1 MNEIYWITRLD
12 TIQGFYIAIL
22 VIGVA
27 CIFIS
32 CLRTL
37 VAQQTT
43 EASITSKF
51 KWVGVALTVIFLP
64 LVMLIPSS
72 RDAMLIFGIGP
83 TIDYIQNNETA
94 KQLPDKCINALDNW
108 VESLN
113 SDKHEK
119 DRRDYRSIY
128 KS

>member
-1 MNEIYWITRLD
+1 MSEIYWITRLD
-12 TIQGFYIAIL
+12 TIQGFCIAIL
-22 VIGVA
+22 AIGVV
-27 CIFIS
+27 CIFTS

-51 KWVGVALTVIFLP
+51 KWVGVALTVVFLP

-113 SDKHEK
+113 SDKHKK
-119 DRRDYRSIY
+119 DRRD
-128 KS
+128 